1 MELNTLKYEQ
11 EVEEVKKLGMLYSEL
26 DVDYRYILGKHRQ
39 AEEKK
44 VKEEK
49 ELVLK
54 TEAALLIQ
62 AWWRSFYVR
71 KGIKGR
77 EKKAKAKR
85 AKK

>member
-1 MELNTLKYEQ
+1 MKYEQ
-11 EVEEVKKLGMLYSEL
+11 EVEEVKKLEMLYSEL
-26 DVDYRYILGKHRQ
+26 DVDYRYILEKHRQ
-39 AEEKK
+39 VEEKK

-71 KGIKGR
+71 KAIKGR

>member
-1 MELNTLKYEQ
+1 MKYEQ
-11 EVEEVKKLGMLYSEL
+11 EVEEVKKLEMLYSEL
-26 DVDYRYILGKHRQ
+26 DVDYRYILGKQWQ
-39 AEEKK
+39 AEVKR

-54 TEAALLIQ
+54 TDAALLIQ
-62 AWWRSFYVR
+62 AWWRSFYVC
-71 KGIKGR
+71 KAIKGR